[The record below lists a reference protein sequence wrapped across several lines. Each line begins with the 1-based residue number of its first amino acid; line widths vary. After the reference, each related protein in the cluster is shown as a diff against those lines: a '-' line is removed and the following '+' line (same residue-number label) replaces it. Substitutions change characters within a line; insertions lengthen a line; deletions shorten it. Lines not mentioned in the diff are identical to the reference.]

1 MTQETKEKMNTEAS
15 LKGFIFRELAHGF
28 CNNGLKQNEYLSGKQ
43 RGYLIS
49 LIQYL

>member
-28 CNNGLKQNEYLSGKQ
+28 CNNGLNKMNILAENKEGT
-43 RGYLIS
+43 
-49 LIQYL
+49 